1 MPATEAG
8 GSPLGGAHGHVLAPR
23 QALHAGT
30 PMLGPAL
37 PWVFL
42 DPKQMCVEDL
52 GMSFSL
58 LLCLTSKMMSSCL
71 LYVPPEPSIT
81 PGQRYSINIG

>member
-1 MPATEAG
+1 MFNKYLPWCLLLKHVGVPWE
-8 GSPLGGAHGHVLAPR
+8 GHMVTCLPPP
-23 QALHAGT
+23 QPLHAGT
-30 PMLGPAL
+30 PMWGPAL

-58 LLCLTSKMMSSCL
+58 LLCLTA
-71 LYVPPEPSIT
+71 
-81 PGQRYSINIG
+81 R